1 MQHHRLVLVNTWHF
15 APKSGIIHFM
25 KILNRAEF
33 FEQPAGILY
42 RKCIP
47 NWEPGQ
53 IQIKGDNCGPDFA
66 CMSFG
71 YAQPRGMG
79 TDWPSHG
86 TSRPTDLNYYGRDG
100 GFQRDALF
108 LVYETW
114 DLEQMR
120 GVIDHA
126 ITVAP
131 KQVFHHPWDK

>member
-1 MQHHRLVLVNTWHF
+1 
-15 APKSGIIHFM
+15 M

-42 RKCIP
+42 RKSTLTSDFGEI
-47 NWEPGQ
+47 E
-53 IQIKGDNCGPDFA
+53 IKADNCGADFV

-71 YAQPRGMG
+71 YVRCPDRT

-86 TSRPTDLNYYGRDG
+86 TSRPTDLDYYGRDG
-100 GFQRDALF
+100 CFDQDALF

-126 ITVAP
+126 ITVSP
-131 KQVFHHPWDK
+131 KQVFHHPWDRT